1 MFSIIIL
8 LFVGVIFAFLTIGI
22 GKIFGNSSTNP
33 EKGQPY
39 ECGIETQ
46 GVTWVQFNVGYYLF
60 SLVFLVF
67 DVEIVF
73 LYPWAT
79 VLAQLGMTAF
89 IEILIFFGVPIL
101 GDYCTHIKRKLLH
114 GCKKKTLSPSFREK
128 CITTKLAKAVFSLP
142 V

>member
-1 MFSIIIL
+1 MGAVSIIL
-8 LFVGVIFAFLTIGI
+8 LMVCGVFFAVAAIGI
-22 GKIFGNSSTNP
+22 GRIFGMSSTND

-39 ECGIETQ
+39 ECGIETK

-79 VLAQLGMTAF
+79 VLRDMGMMAF
-89 IEILIFFGVPIL
+89 VEVVIFTLFLFMG
-101 GDYCTHIKRKLLH
+101 LLYAY
-114 GCKKKTLSPSFREK
+114 KKKALSWM
-128 CITTKLAKAVFSLP
+128 
-142 V
+142 

>member
-1 MFSIIIL
+1 MGSVSIIVL
-8 LFVGVIFAFLTIGI
+8 LFCGVIFAVLAIGV
-22 GKIFGNSSTNP
+22 GKVFGLSSSNP

-39 ECGIETQ
+39 ECGIETE

-79 VLAQLGMTAF
+79 VLKEMGMVAF
-89 IEILIFFGVPIL
+89 VEILFFTLFLFMG
-101 GDYCTHIKRKLLH
+101 LLYAF
-114 GCKKKTLSPSFREK
+114 KKKA
-128 CITTKLAKAVFSLP
+128 LAWM
-142 V
+142 

>member
-1 MFSIIIL
+1 MGSVSIIIL
-8 LFVGVIFAFLTIGI
+8 LLCGVGFAVFAIGF
-22 GKIFGNSSTNP
+22 GKVFGLSSTNL

-67 DVEIVF
+67 DVEIIF

-79 VLAQLGMTAF
+79 VVKEIGMVAF
-89 IEILIFFGVPIL
+89 VEIIFFTMFLFL
-101 GDYCTHIKRKLLH
+101 GLLYAY
-114 GCKKKTLSPSFREK
+114 KKKALTWM
-128 CITTKLAKAVFSLP
+128 
-142 V
+142 

>member
-1 MFSIIIL
+1 MGSVSIIVL
-8 LFVGVIFAFLTIGI
+8 LFAGIIFAVLAIGI
-22 GKIFGNSSTNP
+22 GKIFGTSSTNP

-79 VLAQLGMTAF
+79 VLKEVGMAAF
-89 IEILIFFGVPIL
+89 VEILFFTLFLFMG
-101 GDYCTHIKRKLLH
+101 LLYAY
-114 GCKKKTLSPSFREK
+114 KKKA
-128 CITTKLAKAVFSLP
+128 LAWM
-142 V
+142 